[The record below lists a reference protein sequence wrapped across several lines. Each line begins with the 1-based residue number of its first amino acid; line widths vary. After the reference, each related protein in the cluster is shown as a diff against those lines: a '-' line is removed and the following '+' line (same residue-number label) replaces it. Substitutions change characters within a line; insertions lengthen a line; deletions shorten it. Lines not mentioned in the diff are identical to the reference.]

1 MALLKSAKVDKNVF
15 SVFNNPKSTIMKKSY
30 IFAAALAMTASCAF
44 VASAQEEN
52 ADKPK
57 LKFTPAGRILM
68 DGALFAPTGDT
79 FSDGVALPD
88 IRLGG
93 KVTYGKF
100 SAKLDIGYGMKKLG
114 LKDVY
119 MQYTPNDHNLIRFG
133 YFVHQFGLNAATSSS
148 MKPSMLA
155 PTSDDFFNAT
165 GRNLGVMYV
174 YDKDDWF
181 AGVSAF
187 ASSESLSEYAN
198 TQGKISVGGMGRFLW
213 RPLHTTGS
221 VVQIGVS
228 PWYQGAV
235 HERQDNG
242 ETSPGSFS
250 FSAGFPTKVDNV
262 SLLGADIS
270 NARGVFKVTPELLL
284 SKDRF
289 ALESQYYYMNVN
301 RRHGFNSY
309 TAQGAYGLLR
319 CLILG
324 DNQYGYSHA
333 DGGLATPKPK
343 TLECVLGY
351 NYTNA
356 NSNKAAIY
364 GGISNDFS
372 VTFNYYINK
381 YMLARLRWSYTNVRG
396 SSAVPDNHVNIIEAR
411 VQFKF

>member
-1 MALLKSAKVDKNVF
+1 MSFSLLDINFTMKLNSLL
-15 SVFNNPKSTIMKKSY
+15 MKKLY
-30 IFAAALAMTASCAF
+30 IFAAIISLLGSGFTVRADD
-44 VASAQEEN
+44 EN

-57 LKFTPAGRILM
+57 FKFTPGGRILM

-93 KVTYGKF
+93 KASYGKF
-100 SAKLDIGYGMKKLG
+100 SAKLDIGYGMNKLG

-119 MQYTPNDHNLIRFG
+119 MQYTPNDYNLIRFG

-148 MKPSMLA
+148 MKPGMIA

-181 AGVSAF
+181 VGVSAF
-187 ASSESLSEYAN
+187 AAGNNLSEYAN

-213 RPLHTTGS
+213 RPYHSTGS
-221 VVQIGVS
+221 VLQVGIS
-228 PWYQGAV
+228 PWYQGAG
-235 HERQDNG
+235 HKRLDNG
-242 ETSPGSFS
+242 ETSPGSFD
-250 FSAGFPTKVDNV
+250 FTAGFPTKVDKV
-262 SLLGADIS
+262 SMLGANIS
-270 NARGVFKVTPELLL
+270 EAKGVFKLTPELLL

-289 ALESQYYYMNVN
+289 ALEAQYYYMNVN
-301 RRHGFNSY
+301 RNHGFNSY
-309 TAQGAYGLLR
+309 NANGAYGLLR

-324 DNQYGYSHA
+324 DKQYGYSHA

-343 TLECVLGY
+343 TLECVIGY

-356 NSNKAAIY
+356 NSNKALVY
-364 GGISNDFS
+364 GGITNDYS

-381 YMLARLRWSYTNVRG
+381 YMIARLHWNYTQLWG
-396 SSAVPDNHVNIIEAR
+396 SSVQKDLNVNMIQAR
-411 VQFKF
+411 IMFKF